1 MKIKDCIKTCFSKS
15 KKLVV
20 GVGTAIV
27 TGATMAV
34 SSFAAAG
41 DDPSGSAEAVQAA
54 QTVLSSVTAVLNI
67 TAVAA
72 ILAACM
78 GSATALFLAWWGV
91 RKVTKVT
98 VRAFS
103 HGKLAI

>member
-1 MKIKDCIKTCFSKS
+1 MKIKERIKKCFSKA
-15 KKLVV
+15 KKLVAA
-20 GVGTAIV
+20 VGTAV
-27 TGATMAV
+27 VVGVTMAV
-34 SSFAAAG
+34 SSFAAET
-41 DDPSGSAEAVQAA
+41 DPSGSAEAVAA
-54 QTVLSSVTAVLNI
+54 AKTVLSSITEVLNI

>member
-1 MKIKDCIKTCFSKS
+1 MKRLKAFSKS
-15 KKLVV
+15 KVGKTFFTCMLVACLV
-20 GVGTAIV
+20 L
-27 TGATMAV
+27 TMAV
-34 SSFAAAG
+34 GCFAAEGA
-41 DDPSGSAEAVQAA
+41 DPSGSAEAVAA
-54 QTVLSSVTAVLNI
+54 AKTVLSSVTAVLNI

>member
-1 MKIKDCIKTCFSKS
+1 MKIKERIQNRLKKA
-15 KKLVV
+15 KKLVLS
-20 GVGTAIV
+20 VGTAV
-27 TGATMAV
+27 VAGVSMAV
-34 SSFAAAG
+34 SSFAA
-41 DDPSGSAEAVQAA
+41 DPASSSTEAVAA
-54 QTVLSSVTAVLNI
+54 ATSVLGSVTAVLNI

-72 ILAACM
+72 ILTACM
-78 GSATALFLAWWGV
+78 GSATALYLAWWGV

>member
-1 MKIKDCIKTCFSKS
+1 MKIKERIQNCFKKA
-15 KKLVV
+15 KKLVLS
-20 GVGTAIV
+20 VGTAV
-27 TGATMAV
+27 AAGVSMAV
-34 SSFAAAG
+34 SSSAADPASSSTEAVAAAT
-41 DDPSGSAEAVQAA
+41 S
-54 QTVLSSVTAVLNI
+54 VLGSVTAVLNI

-72 ILAACM
+72 ILTACM
-78 GSATALFLAWWGV
+78 GSATALYLAWWGV

>member
-1 MKIKDCIKTCFSKS
+1 M
-15 KKLVV
+15 KKLFTGIKNRLVKAKKFV
-20 GVGTAIV
+20 IGVGTAIGV
-27 TGATMAV
+27 AATTAI
-34 SSFAAAG
+34 SSFAAG
-41 DDPSGSAEAVQAA
+41 TDPSGNTEAVEAA
-54 QTVLSSVTAVLNI
+54 KTVLASITAVLNI

-78 GSATALFLAWWGV
+78 GAATSLFLAWWGV

>member
-1 MKIKDCIKTCFSKS
+1 MKISERIKKCFIKA
-15 KKLVV
+15 KKLVI
-20 GVGTAIV
+20 GAGTAIV

-34 SSFAAAG
+34 SSFAEGA
-41 DDPSGSAEAVQAA
+41 DPSGSTEAVAA
-54 QTVLSSVTAVLNI
+54 AKTVLSSITSVLNI

-78 GSATALFLAWWGV
+78 GSATSLFLAWWGV